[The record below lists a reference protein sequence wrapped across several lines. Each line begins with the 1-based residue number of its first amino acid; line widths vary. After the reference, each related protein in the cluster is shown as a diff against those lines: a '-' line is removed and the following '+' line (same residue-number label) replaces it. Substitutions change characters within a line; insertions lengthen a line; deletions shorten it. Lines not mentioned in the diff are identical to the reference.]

1 MTIINKGLPHFLKA
15 QRIYQIATSI
25 NTNNTSSVVH
35 NINRFLRDCTMND
48 KYGLYTNQHVFYIN
62 GVIDFKLIETNYT
75 LTLFYMAQVYTK
87 LKHNDKAVTY

>member
-1 MTIINKGLPHFLKA
+1 
-15 QRIYQIATSI
+15 
-25 NTNNTSSVVH
+25 
-35 NINRFLRDCTMND
+35 MND